1 MERLDLHGFRNLGDA
16 RLAPHPRLNVVVG
29 ANGAGKTSLLE
40 AVYFLSRVRSFRT
53 RQLDRLIRWGAG
65 EMRVAGIRHGDRLGV
80 ARSPGQ
86 TRLRL
91 NGADAS
97 ARSSLAERLPVQVIN
112 TEHQRLI
119 LDGPRVRRQFL
130 DWGAFHME
138 RDYHS
143 RALRYHHALRQR
155 NAALRADDRRSERA
169 WTPLLAQY
177 AADLDAARERFVE
190 ALLPTWER
198 LTRSWLGLDGLGLR
212 YYRGASATQAWAQV
226 FAEQQERD
234 RAQGFTGRGPHRADL
249 VLSHGRLAAVDTLS
263 RGQQK
268 LLVVALLIAEVRLW
282 AEGGLA
288 PVLLI
293 DDLPAELDPEHLR
306 AVLETVTAEPAQVF
320 LSAISAEALPP
331 SLPRGHWYT
340 VRQGTLATM
349 V

>member
-1 MERLDLHGFRNLGDA
+1 MERLELHGFRNLVDT

-53 RQLDRLIRWGAG
+53 RQLDRLIRWGA
-65 EMRVAGIRHGDRLGV
+65 EEAQVAGLRYGDRLGV

-91 NGADAS
+91 NGAEAG

-112 TEHQRLI
+112 TEHQRLV

-130 DWGAFHME
+130 DWGAFHLE
-138 RDYHS
+138 RDYRS

-169 WTPLLAQY
+169 WTPILAQY
-177 AADLDAARERFVE
+177 AAQLDAARERFVD
-190 ALLPTWER
+190 ALQPTWEQLSR
-198 LTRSWLGLDGLGLR
+198 RWLGLEGVGLR
-212 YYRGASATQAWAQV
+212 YYRGASAAQAWEEV
-226 FAEQQERD
+226 LAEQQERD

-249 VLSHGRLAAVDTLS
+249 LLSHGRLPAADALS

-282 AEGGLA
+282 AERGLA

-320 LSAISAEALPP
+320 LSAVTAEALPA
-331 SLPRGHWYT
+331 SLPPGNWYA
-340 VRQGTLATM
+340 VHQGTLSAM